1 MSERQPDKKSRVG
14 QRRRRRG
21 RWRRRLAA
29 ALLSLLLVP
38 ALLVLFRNTL
48 ILRTLPCVT
57 PALLGME
64 LHAESVT
71 ISLAGRVTVTGL
83 KSESGAPQ
91 GPVGGLAFRKL
102 DIRTSWP
109 KLIQGDLEGVESISL
124 EGLVLEVDLL
134 RVPPSAEPEG
144 ETTPIAWPQ
153 GLPEIHTTVERL
165 LVRRGEDR
173 LQVDSLALDVTSDS
187 EQGSV
192 VSIDAGAAWTLS
204 ERAGAE
210 TLVLTCN
217 YAAGSLRDLRF
228 ALGRRG
234 VAGRGEL
241 DLQRL
246 DGKAAIELDGLA
258 IQLDFS
264 PSRVAGQG
272 EIGDLN
278 DLARWLPEGAP
289 RLGGALNFSVATQ
302 GSLTEPTIQVGL
314 QGRDLALAGFSL
326 GSLEG
331 DIEINR
337 ETLRVVDLRLNSET
351 PAPFDLAVQGAV
363 RLEDGVIE
371 SITLSG
377 KAEDLVGLVQGL
389 QPDLAAHLPPG
400 EAWFQAAVRGDYRW
414 PDVDLTIRSGRVDG
428 EPSKSVTLLKL
439 NKAADH
445 LSLNVDAFPLA
456 EGQLSLRLAGELSES
471 LTSGAFS
478 LDRLVYAFP
487 DVTWRSAGESRL
499 AFDLEKS
506 HFSIQPP
513 VTLSDGRGELHVG
526 LLPTTEGEV
535 PGHLADLR
543 LRYPG
548 TFPLGPPLLPFSM
561 QDVDFLCRGR
571 CRLLSQTD
579 AGPFLPETLDV
590 QLSSAE
596 IDLSDPAS
604 AKLKSMDLQGRVWLS
619 SGEPQFDL
627 ALRVP
632 EFEFHD
638 PNSEQLSNAPVA
650 GSLAIDLQ
658 HREGNL
664 TLSRADCRLE
674 GVDLNASG
682 RAVLN
687 PPLVEL
693 FAHPQVPS
701 FDELD
706 VTVAGDVND
715 LAQLVQLTAQQ
726 YRLSGEATLEG
737 HVAGTSRDPRIT
749 AALHLQNV
757 TARLEGLP
765 HLGGINAD
773 ISLDGDRVT
782 VDSFVTELGGAP
794 VEVSG
799 EVNSLTQGPKFDLEI
814 SGKDL
819 LLARTDTLKIRS
831 DVEVAVTGALSALE
845 VTGSLRITE
854 GRMLQEK
861 GSLNL
866 GTLLSRAQGALG
878 ESHESDLTQRSAA
891 LQLFSLRDAP
901 LKDMVLNLA
910 ITSQQAIDLKGEA
923 FKGRLRP
930 DLRLLGPGETPYLV
944 GSLYLDEFIFK
955 LPVTDI
961 KTESSVITFHE
972 KRPLFP
978 ELALLGTC
986 RVRGYDVTVSVTGPY
1001 NQPVVTL
1008 SSSPPLPADQ
1018 LLLLVTT
1025 GKMPDSVDPEAQQ
1038 KAAFAV
1044 AQYFALHLLQRLF
1057 GGEDIDDTSTSIL
1070 DRFEYES
1077 GQNVSYSGADTWE
1090 ARFRVKRDLL
1100 SPRDSLYLVGQRDE
1114 FDGYNIGVRLV
1125 VHD

>member
-1 MSERQPDKKSRVG
+1 MSERQADKQSRVRQG
-14 QRRRRRG
+14 RG
-21 RWRRRLAA
+21 RPGSWRCRLAA
-29 ALLSLLLVP
+29 ALLSFLLVLV
-38 ALLVLFRNTL
+38 LLVLFRNAL
-48 ILRTLPCVT
+48 VLRTLPRVT
-57 PALLGME
+57 SALLGME
-64 LHAESVT
+64 LHAESVA
-71 ISLAGRVTVTGL
+71 ISLAGRVIVTGL
-83 KSESGAPQ
+83 KSESDAPQ
-91 GPVGGLAFRKL
+91 GPVGDLAFRKL

-124 EGLVLEVDLL
+124 EGLVLDVDLL
-134 RVPPSAEPEG
+134 RVPSSAEPEEG
-144 ETTPIAWPQ
+144 ASPIAWPQ
-153 GLPEIHTTVERL
+153 GLPEVHTTVERL
-165 LVRRGEDR
+165 LVRRGDDR
-173 LQVDSLALDVTSDS
+173 LQLDSLALDVTSDS
-187 EQGSV
+187 AQGSV
-192 VSIDAGAAWTLS
+192 VCIDASAAWTLG
-204 ERAGAE
+204 ERTGTEALA
-210 TLVLTCN
+210 LTCN

-228 ALGRRG
+228 ALGRGG

-246 DGKAAIELDGLA
+246 DGKAAIELDSMA

-264 PSRVAGQG
+264 PLRVGGQG
-272 EIGDLN
+272 EIGDLK
-278 DLARWLPEGAP
+278 DLARWLPEGAA

-302 GSLTEPTIQVGL
+302 GPWTEPTIQVAL

-331 DIEINR
+331 DIEVKR

-351 PAPFDLAVQGAV
+351 PAPFDLAVQGAL
-363 RLEDGVIE
+363 RLEDGVID
-371 SITLSG
+371 SLTLSG

-389 QPDLAAHLPPG
+389 QPDLVAHLPKG
-400 EAWFQAAVRGDYRW
+400 EAQFHAAVRGDYRW
-414 PDVDLTIRSGRVDG
+414 PDVDLILRLGRVGG

-439 NKAADH
+439 HKAADQ

-456 EGQLSLRLAGELSES
+456 EGQLTLHLAGELSES

-478 LDRLVYAFP
+478 LDRLVYALP
-487 DVTWRSAGESRL
+487 DVTWRNAGESRL

-506 HFSIQPP
+506 HFSMEPLM
-513 VTLSDGRGELHVG
+513 VLSDGRGELHLG
-526 LLPTTEGEV
+526 LIPTTEGEV

-548 TFPLGPPLLPFSM
+548 TFPLGPPLLPFSL
-561 QDVDFLCRGR
+561 QDVDFLCTGR

-579 AGPFLPETLDV
+579 AGPFLPDTLEV

-596 IDLSDPAS
+596 IELANPALGN
-604 AKLKSMDLQGRVWLS
+604 LKSMDLRGRVWLA

-627 ALRVP
+627 TLRVP
-632 EFEFHD
+632 EFELQD
-638 PNSEQLSNAPVA
+638 PNSEPLSSAPVA

-658 HREGNL
+658 YREGNL
-664 TLSRADCRLE
+664 ILNRADCHLE
-674 GVDLNASG
+674 GVALNASG
-682 RAVLN
+682 KAVLK
-687 PPLVEL
+687 PPLVDL
-693 FAHPQVPS
+693 LAHPQVPL

-715 LAQLVQLTAQQ
+715 LAQLVQFTAQP
-726 YRLSGEATLEG
+726 YRLSGEASLEG
-737 HVAGTSRDPRIT
+737 HVAGTSHDPRIT

-757 TARLEGLP
+757 TARLQGLA
-765 HLGGINAD
+765 HLGEINAD
-773 ISLDGDRVT
+773 LSLDGDRVT

-799 EVNSLTQGPKFDLEI
+799 EVYSLTQDPQFNLEI

-831 DVEVAVTGALSALE
+831 DVEIAATGALSALE

-854 GRMLQEK
+854 GRMLQDK
-861 GSLNL
+861 GSMNL
-866 GTLLSRAQGALG
+866 GILLSRAQGALG
-878 ESHESDLTQRSAA
+878 ESLESDLTQGSAA
-891 LQLFSLRDAP
+891 LQLFSLSDAP
-901 LKDMVLNLA
+901 LKDTAFNLA
-910 ITSQQAIDLKGEA
+910 ITSHQAIDLKGEA

-930 DLRLLGPGETPYLV
+930 ELRLLGPGETPYLV

-961 KTESSVITFHE
+961 KMESSVITFHE

-978 ELALLGTC
+978 ELTLLGTC

-1001 NQPVVTL
+1001 NQPVVAL

-1100 SPRDSLYLVGQRDE
+1100 SPGDKLYLVGERDE